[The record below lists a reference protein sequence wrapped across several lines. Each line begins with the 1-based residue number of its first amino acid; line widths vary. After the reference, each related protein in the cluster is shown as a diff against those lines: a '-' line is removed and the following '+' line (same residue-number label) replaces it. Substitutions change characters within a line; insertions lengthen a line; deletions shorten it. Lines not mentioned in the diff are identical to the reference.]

1 MDITPDL
8 SHLTEDERKIIEA
21 VINRQK
27 AEEKQ
32 DALALQSRMDDYS
45 APVAMAGRRNS
56 QQAKTYPHGSL
67 SNESGVCCE
76 VCQKTKFVGEQSA
89 RQCSICKKRF
99 CVRCGVRLKGHQYNK
114 TFWLCN
120 ICRQKQERYFSSRK
134 LIPTTSSV
142 SQLTTTAINTNNIND
157 ENTKNISKQYVSDYI
172 LSQPFDSN
180 EKEDEEMNMNRNGA
194 NTKINPTSAQPRK
207 RLLPTAHIRRQQQQK
222 ESKDE
227 SSSEHE
233 DDAASSPESASNVD
247 DNESVPRVNK
257 VDEDVLT
264 SLPLSR
270 STHHPQI
277 RLKEFQYHSLE
288 EKDIGHETTL
298 KDSGI
303 DTASSSTILNVLS
316 TDPYRQVFTIYS
328 DYGDRCSN
336 YCCASCRFCLP
347 TTTWRFNESRTEQI
361 GYVHLK
367 NNTWSPAIREDYEQG
382 NMAIEDIFTAL
393 GLKVQGGVR
402 QENDDGTETM
412 VAEIIRVTPG
422 SVADNSGQLQ
432 AGDQI
437 LEWNGQKLTN
447 LNYNDVYRII
457 SQHSMQSPD
466 IHMIV
471 KRSIRYST
479 LSNNEQSLLN
489 PPISSISSQ

>member
-27 AEEKQ
+27 AEEER

-45 APVAMAGRRNS
+45 APVAMAGRRYS
-56 QQAKTYPHGSL
+56 QQTKTHPHGSF

-76 VCQKTKFVGEQSA
+76 ICKKTKFVDERSA
-89 RQCSICKKRF
+89 RQCSICKKRL

-120 ICRQKQERYFSSRK
+120 ICRQKQESYFSSRK

-142 SQLTTTAINTNNIND
+142 SQLITTSINTNNIND

-172 LSQPFDSN
+172 LSQPFDTN
-180 EKEDEEMNMNRNGA
+180 EKEDEDIKINKNGA
-194 NTKINPTSAQPRK
+194 NKKINPNNIQQRK
-207 RLLPTAHIRRQQQQK
+207 RILPTTHIRRQQQK
-222 ESKDE
+222 ESKED
-227 SSSEHE
+227 SSSEQ
-233 DDAASSPESASNVD
+233 DDGAVSSPDSASVND

-257 VDEDVLT
+257 NDEDILS

-270 STHHPQI
+270 STHNSQVP
-277 RLKEFQYHSLE
+277 LKEFQYHSFE
-288 EKDIGHETTL
+288 DKDLGHEITL

-316 TDPYRQVFTIYS
+316 IDPSKQ
-328 DYGDRCSN
+328 
-336 YCCASCRFCLP
+336 P
-347 TTTWRFNESRTEQI
+347 TTTWRLNENRTEQI

-367 NNTWSPAIREDYEQG
+367 NNTWTLAIRDEYEQG
-382 NMAIEDIFTAL
+382 KLMKGDIFTAL
-393 GLKVQGGVR
+393 GLKIQGGIC
-402 QENDDGTETM
+402 QENDDGSATM
-412 VAEIIRVTPG
+412 IAEITKVTPG
-422 SVADNSGQLQ
+422 SIADNCGQLQ
-432 AGDQI
+432 IGDQV
-437 LEWNGQKLTN
+437 LEWNGKKLTN
-447 LNYNDVYRII
+447 LNYNDVFQII
-457 SQHSMQSPD
+457 SQNSMQSPD

-471 KRSIRYST
+471 KRPIRYST
-479 LSNNEQSLLN
+479 LSSNEQSLTTL
-489 PPISSISSQ
+489 PISTISSQGKIRFYRTYFNN

>member
-1 MDITPDL
+1 MDLTPDL

-32 DALALQSRMDDYS
+32 DALAIQSRMDDYS
-45 APVAMAGRRNS
+45 APVAMAGRRLS

-76 VCQKTKFVGEQSA
+76 VCQKTKFVGEQTG
-89 RQCSICKKRF
+89 RQCTICKKRF
-99 CVRCGVRLKGHQYNK
+99 CVRCGVRLKGHQHNK

-134 LIPTTSSV
+134 LFPTTSSV
-142 SQLTTTAINTNNIND
+142 SQLTTTSINANNIND
-157 ENTKNISKQYVSDYI
+157 ENSKNISKQYVSDYI
-172 LSQPFDSN
+172 LTQPFDAN
-180 EKEDEEMNMNRNGA
+180 EKEDDDIKMNRNGA
-194 NTKINPTSAQPRK
+194 NNKKINPTISQQRK
-207 RLLPTAHIRRQQQQK
+207 RILPTTHIRRQQHHK
-222 ESKDE
+222 ESKGD
-227 SSSEHE
+227 SSSEQD
-233 DDAASSPESASNVD
+233 DDAVSSPDSASAID

-257 VDEDVLT
+257 VDEDVLS

-270 STHHPQI
+270 STHNPQI
-277 RLKEFQYHSLE
+277 CLKEFQYHSLE
-288 EKDIGHETTL
+288 DKDIGHETTL

-316 TDPYRQVFTIYS
+316 IDPYKK
-328 DYGDRCSN
+328 
-336 YCCASCRFCLP
+336 P
-347 TTTWRFNESRTEQI
+347 TTTWRFNENRTEQI

-367 NNTWSPAIREDYEQG
+367 NNTWTSTIRDEFEQG
-382 NMAIEDIFTAL
+382 KMIKGDIFSAL
-393 GLKVQGGVR
+393 GLKIQGGIR
-402 QENDDGTETM
+402 QENEDGTEMM
-412 VAEIIRVTPG
+412 VAEITKVTPG
-422 SVADNSGQLQ
+422 SIADNNGQLQ
-432 AGDQI
+432 IGDQV

-457 SQHSMQSPD
+457 SQNSIQSPD

-471 KRSIRYST
+471 KRPIRYST
-479 LSNNEQSLLN
+479 LSSNEQSLTN
-489 PPISSISSQ
+489 PPISTISSQGKDYISC